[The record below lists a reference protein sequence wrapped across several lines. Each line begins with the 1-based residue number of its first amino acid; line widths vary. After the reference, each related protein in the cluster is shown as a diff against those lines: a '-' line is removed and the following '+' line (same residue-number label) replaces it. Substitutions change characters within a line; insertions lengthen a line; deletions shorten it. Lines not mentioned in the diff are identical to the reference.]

1 MSPLSKRRRVGAL
14 QGEGRMKNE
23 EKFRAIKA
31 GRDGGYGGGCDGGC
45 DALVAKGASDA
56 SSPFELNGKGLFP
69 RRGGA
74 VTLRRRGVAATLGVL
89 PFCLA
94 FAMAICFIKQT

>member
-1 MSPLSKRRRVGAL
+1 
-14 QGEGRMKNE
+14 MKNE

-31 GRDGGYGGGCDGGC
+31 GRDGGCDGGC

-56 SSPFELNGKGLFP
+56 SSPFELNGEGLFP

-74 VTLRRRGVAATLGVL
+74 VTLRRRGVAATPASL
-89 PFCLA
+89 PFRLA
-94 FAMAICFIKQT
+94 FAMAICFIR

>member
-1 MSPLSKRRRVGAL
+1 
-14 QGEGRMKNE
+14 MKNE
-23 EKFRAIKA
+23 EKFRAVEA
-31 GRDGGYGGGCDGGC
+31 GYGGCDDGCDGGC

-56 SSPFELNGKGLFP
+56 SSPFGLKDEGLFP

-74 VTLRRRGVAATLGVL
+74 ATLRRRGVTATRAML

-94 FAMAICFIKQT
+94 FAMAICFIKRT

>member
-1 MSPLSKRRRVGAL
+1 MKE
-14 QGEGRMKNE
+14 EGRMKNA

-31 GRDGGYGGGCDGGC
+31 GRGGGC

-56 SSPFELNGKGLFP
+56 SSPFGLKDEGLFP

-74 VTLRRRGVAATLGVL
+74 ATLRRRGVTATPASL

-94 FAMAICFIKQT
+94 FTMAICFIKQT